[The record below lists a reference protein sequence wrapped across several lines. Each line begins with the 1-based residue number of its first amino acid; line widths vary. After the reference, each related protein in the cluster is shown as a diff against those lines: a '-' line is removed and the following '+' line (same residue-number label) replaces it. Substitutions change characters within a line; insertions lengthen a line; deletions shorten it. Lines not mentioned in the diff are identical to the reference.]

1 MQNLQYSLAILLT
14 LAVTG
19 LHAETLNMPAQAILP
34 TAEMP
39 DTAKP
44 IITINPDLPTRGMNM
59 LATEE
64 QFGAPINKTEAVGEP
79 PISRWE
85 YDGFTVYFEHQ
96 YVLHS
101 VDRSEIKK

>member
-1 MQNLQYSLAILLT
+1 MQNLPYSLAILLT
-14 LAVTG
+14 LATSS
-19 LHAETLNMPAQAILP
+19 LQAETLNMP
-34 TAEMP
+34 TEDMP
-39 DTAKP
+39 ETAKP

-59 LATEE
+59 VATQE
-64 QFGAPINKTEAVGEP
+64 QFGAPANKTAAVGEP

-101 VDRSEIKK
+101 VDRSDIEE